1 MAKDLTAT
9 EIDHRVERDGNVAT
23 VIIDRPHARNSLTIE
38 LVHSLRA
45 TFGRLNADPDVR
57 AIVLTG
63 AGNSFCAGQ
72 ALDDARVVNE
82 NSVIDLTA
90 AIDEGYNPLV
100 TAIIASDKPVVAAVQ
115 GAAAG
120 AGFSLACACDFRIVA
135 DNAFF
140 TSAFVKIGL
149 APDGALSF
157 TLPRIVGYAKALEIC
172 MLSERIDA
180 GKADALGLCT
190 RVVAGADVLS
200 EAQSLARTLAS
211 GARSVG
217 LTKRLL
223 QGNTLGSALQDALR
237 LELET
242 QRETTATSD
251 FREGIVA
258 FLGKREPRFT
268 GK

>member
-1 MAKDLTAT
+1 MAQNLTT
-9 EIDHRVERDGNVAT
+9 NEVGHRVERDGNIAT
-23 VIIDRPHARNSLTIE
+23 VILDRPHARNSLTIE

-45 TFGRLNADPDVR
+45 TFERLNADAEIR

-90 AIDEGYNPLV
+90 AIEQGYNPLI
-100 TAIIASDKPVVAAVQ
+100 TAMIDSEKPVIAAVN

-120 AGFSLACACDFRIVA
+120 AGMSLACACDFRIVA
-135 DNAFF
+135 DDAFF

-149 APDGALSF
+149 APDGGLSF

-180 GKADALGLCT
+180 GRADALGLCT
-190 RVVAGADVLS
+190 RVVSAADVLP
-200 EAQSLARTLAS
+200 EAQNLARTLAN
-211 GARSVG
+211 GAASVG
-217 LTKRLL
+217 LTKRALKEN
-223 QGNTLGSALQDALR
+223 GLGALQDALQF
-237 LELET
+237 ELET
-242 QRETTATSD
+242 QAAATSTAD
-251 FREGIVA
+251 FREGIAA
-258 FLGKREPRFT
+258 FLGKRAPRFT